1 MLDPFY
7 DNITDR
13 NSILEICRYLVAS
26 RTMCRMEFPETRYVR
41 ITSFLD
47 IVETEPPCLL
57 VDTVPEIE
65 SNLQKSPEGNV
76 LFEFRDAQRVPCQ
89 FATAAIW
96 AGPEGFLVEV
106 PPVIQRMQKRQYFRV
121 DTPLGSQITFTDPCG
136 EIRRGT
142 VTDVSGQG
150 VSFIIE
156 TKAAVKRNDVLTGVE
171 LNLPAEEKVLHAAI
185 PRVAV
190 RRVEPAEGGRVH
202 VAVTFSEIAE
212 RVKREII
219 TYIFERHRSLIRK
232 IGG

>member
-7 DNITDR
+7 ENITDTK
-13 NSILEICRYLVAS
+13 SILEICRYLVAS
-26 RTMCRMEFPETRYVR
+26 KIICRMEFPETGYVR

-65 SNLQKSPEGNV
+65 ANLEKNPDGNV
-76 LFEFRDAQRVPCQ
+76 LFEFRDARRIPCQ

-106 PPVIQRMQKRQYFRV
+106 PAVIQRMQKRQYFRV
-121 DTPLGSQITFTDPCG
+121 ETPLGSEITFTDVGG
-136 EIRRGT
+136 EIRRGA
-142 VTDVSGQG
+142 VTDISGQG
-150 VSFIIE
+150 ISFFVE
-156 TKAAVKRNDVLTGVE
+156 TETAVKRNDVLTDVQ
-171 LNLPAEEKVLHAAI
+171 LNLPGEEKTFHARI
-185 PRVAV
+185 PRAAV
-190 RRVEPAEGGRVH
+190 KRVEPAEDGKIL

-212 RVKREII
+212 RVKRDII

-232 IGG
+232 IGR